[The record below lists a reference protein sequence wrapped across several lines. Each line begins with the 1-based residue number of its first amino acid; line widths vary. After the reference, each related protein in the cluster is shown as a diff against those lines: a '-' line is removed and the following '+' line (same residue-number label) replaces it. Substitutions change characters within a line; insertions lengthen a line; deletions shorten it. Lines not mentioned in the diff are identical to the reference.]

1 MSLMY
6 ELEDVNE
13 KMKWIN
19 QFYDSENGD
28 PKNGYLTRILA
39 QSFRRLFILILG
51 SEGVEQSPFKAK
63 KITFEDFFS
72 YTYGFFVGTFYSP

>member
-1 MSLMY
+1 MY

-39 QSFRRLFILILG
+39 Q
-51 SEGVEQSPFKAK
+51 
-63 KITFEDFFS
+63 
-72 YTYGFFVGTFYSP
+72 

>member
-1 MSLMY
+1 MSSMY

-28 PKNGYLTRILA
+28 PKNGYLARILA

-63 KITFEDFFS
+63 KKIHLKIFFR
-72 YTYGFFVGTFYSP
+72 THTGFS